1 MQKNYNKAYKE
12 VVEIL
17 KYVPKEDV
25 EKIPIQMLEMFE
37 EKMDKSYEFNYDEN
51 KNFEEQ
57 ELLIETKAIFA
68 NIFRDYWATLEQKE
82 RIIAKQN
89 HDRKKEEEQK
99 KEKYN
104 TDNMFK
110 KENDEQATKVENSI
124 IVYKE
129 PLFRRMIN
137 KIKKIFKNYTKN
149 G

>member
-129 PLFRRMIN
+129 PLFRRIIN
-137 KIKKIFKNYTKN
+137 KIKKFLKKENY
-149 G
+149 